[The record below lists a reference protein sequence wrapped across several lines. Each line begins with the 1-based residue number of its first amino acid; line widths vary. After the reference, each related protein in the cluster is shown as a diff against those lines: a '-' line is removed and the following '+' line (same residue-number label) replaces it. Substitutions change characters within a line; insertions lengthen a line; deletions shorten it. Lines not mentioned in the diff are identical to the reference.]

1 MVTIKK
7 TIKIHQI
14 MDLLPSI
21 RFKVKIPKGGQGKKF
36 DYFCVI
42 QSYTASSQ
50 ICQLSQGLNRVFYSG
65 ETSVSD
71 TSVSPMR
78 PTLDQ
83 RQTNPKYYMTLL
95 ENFRSVWNRF
105 GIINI
110 INSTVCMTGLLC
122 LSVTC
127 VFCNSGL
134 W

>member
-21 RFKVKIPKGGQGKKF
+21 RFKVKIPIGGQRKKF

-95 ENFRSVWNRF
+95 EHFRSVWNRF

-110 INSTVCMTGLLC
+110 NNSTVCMTGLRKVIPLPLSNLC
-122 LSVTC
+122 IL
-127 VFCNSGL
+127 
-134 W
+134 